1 MESIM
6 TAVFSKI
13 RNILASDRGSEHVQT
28 ATLVL
33 IAVVIGL
40 LLMEAFFG
48 IFSTIIIP
56 NVTSKLQD
64 IFGYTG

>member
-1 MESIM
+1 M
-6 TAVFSKI
+6 TGTVLAKI
-13 RNILASDRGSEHVQT
+13 RSILASDRGSEHVQT

-48 IFSTIIIP
+48 IFSTLIIP
-56 NVTSKLQD
+56 NVTGKLQD